1 MSLSSPPVG
10 PQSADFDHEAGESVL
25 HHAPAIFNRASLH
38 VNIGKRLIKT
48 PKLYFYDTGLLCYLL
63 GIRSPGQ
70 LELHPLRGA
79 IFESWVASEILKVYA
94 NRGETPLMFFYRDR
108 SGTEVD
114 FVIDR
119 GSKILTVE
127 VKAGRTPSPGISQR
141 WNNCGK
147 TWSPRGQISQSR
159 FRRLSC
165 TAARKV
171 RSETRGSCFRGTA
184 WMRFRGP
191 GTDSWNQMLSCSAAD
206 DAFGFHFRRD
216 PSGFHRTF
224 EHGGD
229 GG

>member
-127 VKAGRTPSPGISQR
+127 VKAGRTPYAGYFSALEQLRQNLESARANLAKPVQAVVVYGGEESQKR
-141 WNNCGK
+141 NQGEL
-147 TWSPRGQISQSR
+147 
-159 FRRLSC
+159 LSWHS
-165 TAARKV
+165 V
-171 RSETRGSCFRGTA
+171 
-184 WMRFRGP
+184 
-191 GTDSWNQMLSCSAAD
+191 
-206 DAFGFHFRRD
+206 DAFPWAGN
-216 PSGFHRTF
+216 
-224 EHGGD
+224 
-229 GG
+229 